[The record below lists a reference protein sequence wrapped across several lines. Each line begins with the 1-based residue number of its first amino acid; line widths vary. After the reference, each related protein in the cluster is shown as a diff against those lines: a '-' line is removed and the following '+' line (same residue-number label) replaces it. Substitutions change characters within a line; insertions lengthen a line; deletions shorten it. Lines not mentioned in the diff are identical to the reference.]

1 MNFGQSISY
10 CLSNYTNFEGRGSRP
25 EYWWFVLFVYLLQ
38 FIGVV
43 WDSVT
48 GFPFMFW
55 IVYIAFFIPSL
66 SAGARR
72 LHDIGKSGWWQLLTI
87 TIIGIIPLLIWL
99 ATEGTKENNSYGKS
113 LNTRKQPYS
122 N

>member
-1 MNFGQSISY
+1 MNFGQSIPY

-48 GFPFMFW
+48 GFPLMFW
-55 IVYIAFFIPSL
+55 IIYIAFFIPSL

-72 LHDIGKSGWWQLLTI
+72 LHDIGKSGWWQLLII
-87 TIIGIIPLLIWL
+87 TIIGVIPLLIWL
-99 ATEGTKENNSYGKS
+99 ATEGKKENNSYGRS
-113 LNTRKQPYS
+113 LNTRK
-122 N
+122 